1 MVSEKKLL
9 AKVVRAPEKAKK
21 EFEEFEKRDLK
32 VREDLKHN
40 KAKIKKLNAKVGG
53 EKKKVRMKFSLF
65 CKINLVERRVTKWV
79 TGGEKDTSRL
89 FPSLTKWLESVT
101 SSLVID

>member
-9 AKVVRAPEKAKK
+9 AKVVRASEKAKK

-40 KAKIKKLNAKVGG
+40 KVKIKKLTSKVGG
-53 EKKKVRMKFSLF
+53 EKKKVSASYSDLIII
-65 CKINLVERRVTKWV
+65 KILL
-79 TGGEKDTSRL
+79 SY
-89 FPSLTKWLESVT
+89 
-101 SSLVID
+101 